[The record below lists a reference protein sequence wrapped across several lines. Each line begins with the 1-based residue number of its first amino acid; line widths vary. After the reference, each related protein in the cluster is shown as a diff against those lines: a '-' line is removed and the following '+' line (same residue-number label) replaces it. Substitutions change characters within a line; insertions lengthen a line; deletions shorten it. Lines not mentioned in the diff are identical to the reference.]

1 MRLLLNENVSRTVI
15 RALRQRGHDVLS
27 AKESL
32 RGQSDQAILARALAE
47 ERLVVTHDKDFGEL
61 AFRSRLPA
69 QCGVLLFRLAGA
81 SPDADN
87 ARLMEV
93 IESRDDWAGH
103 FSVVTETQIRVRPLP
118 PRLAP

>member
-15 RALRQRGHDVLS
+15 RGLRQRGHDILS
-27 AKESL
+27 VKESL
-32 RGQSDQAILARALAE
+32 RGQSDEAILARALAE
-47 ERLVVTHDKDFGEL
+47 QRLVVTHDKDFGEL

-69 QCGVLLFRLAGA
+69 ECGVLLFRLAGT

-103 FSVVTETQIRVRPLP
+103 FSVVTEAQVRMRPLP
-118 PRLAP
+118 PRETS